1 LLLPQAEI
9 SDTLFALDESLLEAV
24 PDNELRL
31 MLKSA
36 VYPAYDLAWQMEE
49 LLMDTPDLDKLSS
62 CVALLRVRGGGSSGR
77 WRRGRVPEGGRV
89 AGIRGRA
96 QGIGPLDTT

>member
-49 LLMDTPDLDKLSS
+49 LLMETPDLDKLAG
-62 CVALLRVRGGGSSGR
+62 CVALLRVSVRGFGADHGWGLFMVQC
-77 WRRGRVPEGGRV
+77 RVC
-89 AGIRGRA
+89 GIAKGECA
-96 QGIGPLDTT
+96 LAWGLFI